1 MALAYPLQRF
11 QDWFTQQ
18 WVILWGRR
26 FEPKDHPWLIGPFG
40 DLNGTGIDF
49 VTKLAEAEGLI
60 IERENRSRGLIPSTD
75 SLDLSPQE
83 SAALSPHVARFYTNT
98 ADFELN
104 LSVKWNPF
112 FRPFGILLNWLFSNR
127 LDQLNIP
134 TKDGKNAGAI
144 ASEIITL
151 IDPLSQSV
159 KYTIWLRTSETTG
172 QTVYAGA
179 YGTCRFPSGK
189 VCIKAVFPLP
199 NGNATVILS
208 PRIGENG
215 ELILES
221 SGKRFGDAG
230 FYFLLIDSKGNHWA
244 QFIRSFR
251 DRLSVFPKNGHLRA
265 EQTLTLWHL
274 TVVKFTYEIR
284 EKETGIDTDLVAGNR
299 IPQS

>member
-1 MALAYPLQRF
+1 MALAYPLQKF

-18 WVILWGRR
+18 WVILWGRC

-40 DLNGTGIDF
+40 ILNGTGIDF
-49 VTKLAEAEGLI
+49 VKRLAEAETLI
-60 IERENRSRGLIPSTD
+60 IERDSKNCGLIPSIEA
-75 SLDLSPQE
+75 LDLSP
-83 SAALSPHVARFYTNT
+83 AKPALSPKVARFYTHT
-98 ADFELN
+98 ADYELT

-127 LDQLNIP
+127 INQLNIP
-134 TKDGKNAGAI
+134 TAEGKNAGTI

-151 IDPLSQSV
+151 VDPISQSA
-159 KYTIWLRTSETTG
+159 KYTIWIRTSKASG
-172 QTVYAGA
+172 QAVYAGA
-179 YGTCRFPSGK
+179 YGTCRLPSGK

-199 NGNATVILS
+199 KGNATVILS

-221 SGKRFGDAG
+221 SGEKFGDAG
-230 FYFLLIDSKGNHWA
+230 FYFLLNDSKGNYWA
-244 QFIRSFR
+244 QFICSFR
-251 DRLSVFPKNGHLRA
+251 DRLAVIPENEQIRA

-284 EKETGIDTDLVAGNR
+284 MKKTPSDTDVVAENKIR
-299 IPQS
+299 

>member
-1 MALAYPLQRF
+1 MALAYPLQRL

-40 DLNGTGIDF
+40 TLNKSGIAF
-49 VTKLAEAEGLI
+49 VDQLAEAEGLV
-60 IERENRSRGLIPSTD
+60 IERNDRNRGLIPSIEA
-75 SLDLSPQE
+75 LDLATTEASALSPQ
-83 SAALSPHVARFYTNT
+83 VARFYTNT
-98 ADFELN
+98 ADYELN

-112 FRPFGILLNWLFSNR
+112 FRPFGILLRWLFSNR
-127 LDQLNIP
+127 IDQLNIP
-134 TKDGKNAGAI
+134 TKEGKNSGTLG
-144 ASEIITL
+144 SEIITL
-151 IDPLSQSV
+151 VDPLSQHV
-159 KYTIWLRTSETTG
+159 KYTIWFRASKTNG

-179 YGTCRFPSGK
+179 YGTCRLPSGK

-199 NGNATVILS
+199 KGNATVILE

-215 ELILES
+215 QLILES

-230 FYFLLIDSKGNHWA
+230 FYFLLNDSKGDFWA

-251 DRLSVFPKNGHLRA
+251 DRLEVFPKNGHLRA

-274 TVVKFTYEIR
+274 TVVKFAYEIR
-284 EKETGIDTDLVAGNR
+284 EKGSRLTPR
-299 IPQS
+299 S

>member
-1 MALAYPLQRF
+1 MALAYPLQKF

-40 DLNGTGIDF
+40 NLHGTGIDF
-49 VTKLAEAEGLI
+49 VEKLAEAEDLI
-60 IERENRSRGLIPSTD
+60 IERDSKNCGLIPSIEA
-75 SLDLSPQE
+75 LDLSPKE
-83 SAALSPHVARFYTNT
+83 SVDLSPQVTRFYTNT
-98 ADFELN
+98 ADYELD
-104 LSVKWNPF
+104 LSVEWNPF

-127 LDQLNIP
+127 INQLNIP
-134 TKDGKNAGAI
+134 TAEGENAGTI

-151 IDPLSQSV
+151 VDPISQIA
-159 KYTIWLRTSETTG
+159 KYTIWLRTSKTTG
-172 QTVYAGA
+172 LAVYAGA
-179 YGTCRFPSGK
+179 YGTCRLPSGK

-199 NGNATVILS
+199 KGNATVILT

-221 SGKRFGDAG
+221 SGKKFGDAG
-230 FYFLLIDSKGNHWA
+230 FYFLLNDSKGNHWA

-251 DRLSVFPKNGHLRA
+251 DRLTVIPENEHIRA
-265 EQTLTLWHL
+265 EQILTLWHL

-284 EKETGIDTDLVAGNR
+284 VKAF
-299 IPQS
+299 